1 MNFNLHYF
9 YWNIILVCLLIFGHV
24 YLFIFLSVFLLQYK
38 INYDSIS
45 VYEYDFI
52 DIDFE
57 NSRFAEFDVD
67 DEYLYTLMYQEFYVL
82 ANCKFQFEIYGGNT
96 TLDHID
102 FLNFIIYNINDN
114 RNYKYIYDSLM
125 YYKDYANNDS
135 NIHFILLSLKNNYIY
150 NNSNI
155 KYINKIKH
163 IEYWEDIKTE
173 DLNNNNLY
181 NFMSN
186 YELYQKVNIECYT
199 QINNKRKI
207 KNVSINFKNK
217 I

>member
-1 MNFNLHYF
+1 
-9 YWNIILVCLLIFGHV
+9 
-24 YLFIFLSVFLLQYK
+24 
-38 INYDSIS
+38 
-45 VYEYDFI
+45 
-52 DIDFE
+52 
-57 NSRFAEFDVD
+57 
-67 DEYLYTLMYQEFYVL
+67 MYQEFYVL

-163 IEYWEDIKTE
+163 IEY
-173 DLNNNNLY
+173 
-181 NFMSN
+181 
-186 YELYQKVNIECYT
+186 
-199 QINNKRKI
+199 
-207 KNVSINFKNK
+207 
-217 I
+217 

>member
-1 MNFNLHYF
+1 
-9 YWNIILVCLLIFGHV
+9 
-24 YLFIFLSVFLLQYK
+24 
-38 INYDSIS
+38 
-45 VYEYDFI
+45 
-52 DIDFE
+52 
-57 NSRFAEFDVD
+57 
-67 DEYLYTLMYQEFYVL
+67 MYQEFYVL

-102 FLNFIIYNINDN
+102 FLNFIIYNTNDN

-173 DLNNNNLY
+173 DLDNNNLY

-186 YELYQKVNIECYT
+186 YELYQKVNTEYYT
-199 QINNKRKI
+199 QINNNNNTRN
-207 KNVSINFKNK
+207 KNEKN